1 MPDRSNANDPIMCY
15 KYIPFDSGS
24 LCILT
29 EGTLKY
35 TNPLEFNDPF
45 DCHPFYKDSLEEI
58 RRGTSHAIERALGTP
73 VTPAETK
80 LSPAQRSQYRNRAAR
95 ALKAKMHS
103 GEWRSGVL
111 RDVGVVSLSSNPT
124 DILMW
129 SHYADFHKGFVVGF
143 RIGVEGLVA
152 EDLKKH
158 GFHLLPYKVEYT
170 SKRPMVNLGSD
181 SKSDQ
186 MKKILLTKSEH
197 WKYEAEQ
204 RVIDI
209 DRGPGIHAYDR
220 DRTLNCVIAG
230 MRMSD
235 GDFEVLKQAVADLN
249 EFPTLAHVK
258 LYRAKASRT
267 NFEVEIPGFPH

>member
-1 MPDRSNANDPIMCY
+1 MPDQRKTNDPLMCY
-15 KYIPFDSGS
+15 KYIPFNLGS

-35 TNPLEFNDPF
+35 TNPLDFNDPF
-45 DCHPFYKDSLEEI
+45 DCHPSYNDSLEEI
-58 RRGTSHAIERALGTP
+58 RRGTSLAIERALGTS
-73 VTPAETK
+73 VTPTERK
-80 LSPAQRSQYRNRAAR
+80 LSPAQRGQHRARAAR
-95 ALKAKMHS
+95 ALKAKIHS
-103 GEWRSGVL
+103 DEWRSEIL

-143 RIGVEGLVA
+143 RVGVDGLVA
-152 EDLKKH
+152 EDLRKH
-158 GFHLLPYKVEYT
+158 GFHLLPYEVEYT
-170 SKRPMVNLGSD
+170 FKRPMVNLGSD
-181 SKSDQ
+181 SKTDQ
-186 MKKILLTKSEH
+186 MKKVLLTKSVH
-197 WKYEAEQ
+197 WKYEAER

-209 DRGPGIHAYDR
+209 DRGPGIHPYYR

-235 GDFEVLKQAVADLN
+235 DDFEVLKQAVADLN

-258 LYRAKASRT
+258 LYRAKPSQT
-267 NFEVEIPGFPH
+267 NFEIEIPGFPH